1 VHLKCNRRRR
11 RRETLFRTQT
21 KKKKKKI
28 IIIIVVKFFRPK
40 PENTKAG
47 FAPSMCL
54 VLFFYEKEIPRQ
66 KKGRFKRDYY
76 YSYERV
82 TKKALARRNNTSAV
96 SRVLSVPTN
105 YEYRYSY

>member
-21 KKKKKKI
+21 KKKKK

-54 VLFFYEKEIPRQ
+54 VLLQYEKEIPRQ

-76 YSYERV
+76 ILLLRARD
-82 TKKALARRNNTSAV
+82 KKS
-96 SRVLSVPTN
+96 SRAAKQHQRCFS
-105 YEYRYSY
+105 RS

>member
-1 VHLKCNRRRR
+1 VHLKCNRRR

-21 KKKKKKI
+21 KKKKI

-54 VLFFYEKEIPRQ
+54 VVLVYEKEIPRQ

-76 YSYERV
+76 ILLLRARD
-82 TKKALARRNNTSAV
+82 KKS
-96 SRVLSVPTN
+96 SRAAKQHQRCFS
-105 YEYRYSY
+105 RS

>member
-28 IIIIVVKFFRPK
+28 IIIIIIVVKFFRPK

-54 VLFFYEKEIPRQ
+54 VLFFLKEIPRQ

-76 YSYERV
+76 ILLLRARD
-82 TKKALARRNNTSAV
+82 KKS
-96 SRVLSVPTN
+96 SRAAKQHQRCFS
-105 YEYRYSY
+105 RS

>member
-28 IIIIVVKFFRPK
+28 IIIIVVKFFRHK

-76 YSYERV
+76 ILLLRARD
-82 TKKALARRNNTSAV
+82 KKS
-96 SRVLSVPTN
+96 SRAAKQHQRCFS
-105 YEYRYSY
+105 RS